1 MCIDEFR
8 WGEFFKLNREKQTLN
23 HKSQNNDRNH
33 DNNKDN
39 YNRMSYAKNIVVIN
53 ALDSRRGWE
62 GLECV
67 KASVSSFRH
76 ATEVVMVVVVA
87 ANNAD
92 AAAAAENKIRMKR
105 IMDCALST
113 LC

>member
-62 GLECV
+62 GLECDDV
-67 KASVSSFRH
+67 K
-76 ATEVVMVVVVA
+76 EVWI
-87 ANNAD
+87 D
-92 AAAAAENKIRMKR
+92 CELCAENKGKAEQGSK
-105 IMDCALST
+105 CPNF
-113 LC
+113 